1 MYCPRLDHFVRFNPN
16 GSVGRCGHMTNPP
29 AFDNLSLMDS
39 SQWLL
44 NMKQTFADGT
54 FPSECVRCEE
64 TERINQT
71 SIRLNAMT
79 QDALQLTPEYLVVG
93 GVLDNICNSACQSCN
108 AQLSTKIGG
117 LSGKHYPMI
126 DNSHA
131 FWELPL
137 HRVTHLDING
147 GEPSASKNYRYLLQN
162 IPPSVESIR
171 INTNCSSIIP
181 EIATLLERGLRV
193 TVTVSFDGVGKIHDY
208 VRWPI
213 KWEKFFNNLMTYKN
227 MKLLDLNLWTTVHAL
242 NVGNLPS
249 IIEFATT
256 HKINHSYAFLHNP
269 SVLNVTHSNKLT
281 MHATQ
286 HIMMDNVAVGDNNDA
301 ALLNFIIQQDTL
313 RKISYIDYLGD
324 IL

>member
-79 QDALQLTPEYLVVG
+79 QDALQLTHDYLVVG

-181 EIATLLERGLRV
+181 EITTLLERGLRV

-213 KWEKFFNNLMTYKN
+213 KWEKFYNNLMTYKN

-249 IIEFATT
+249 IIEFAKD
-256 HKINHSYAFLHNP
+256 HQINHSYAFLHNP
-269 SVLNVTHSNKLT
+269 SVLSIIHANKLT
-281 MHATQ
+281 CIASQYTTL
-286 HIMMDNVAVGDNNDA
+286 DNVAMGDNNDTE
-301 ALLNFIIQQDTL
+301 LMQFIVQQDAL